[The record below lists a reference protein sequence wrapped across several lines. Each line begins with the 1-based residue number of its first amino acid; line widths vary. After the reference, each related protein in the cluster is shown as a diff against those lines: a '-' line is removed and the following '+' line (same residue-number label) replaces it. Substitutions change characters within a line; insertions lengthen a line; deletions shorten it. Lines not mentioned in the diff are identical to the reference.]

1 MSLEHIHLSQKAKNQ
16 LVKLKKI
23 TGIKNWNILCRWAFC
38 ISLAEPSVPP
48 PARIPIDSNVEMTWK
63 VFGGQYNGIYLALLK
78 QRCKQDGLS
87 INAQNL
93 MTQFRLHLHR
103 GIGYLA
109 ADKSMT
115 NISSFVKNVSL

>member
-1 MSLEHIHLSQKAKNQ
+1 MSLEHIHLSQKAKGQ

-48 PARIPIDSNVEMTWK
+48 PTRIPIDSNVEMTWK
-63 VFGGQYNGIYLALLK
+63 VFGGQYYGIYHALLK

-87 INAQNL
+87 INAQTL
-93 MTQFRLHLHR
+93 STQFRFHLHR

-109 ADKSMT
+109 ADK
-115 NISSFVKNVSL
+115 NIKDISSLLQNA

>member
-1 MSLEHIHLSQKAKNQ
+1 MSLEHIHLSQKAKDQ

-48 PARIPIDSNVEMTWK
+48 PTRIPIDSNVEMTWK
-63 VFGGQYNGIYLALLK
+63 VFGGQYYSIYHVLLK

-87 INAQNL
+87 INAQTL
-93 MTQFRLHLHR
+93 SDQFRFHLHR

-109 ADKSMT
+109 ADK
-115 NISSFVKNVSL
+115 NIKDISSLLHNV